1 MLTIILGQTLLFGSW
16 PLALY
21 AVIVFIAVAAFV
33 KGYGESTLTSTYG
46 EQYLNYRRNVPGWR
60 PRLKPGRGLG
70 LM

>member
-21 AVIVFIAVAAFV
+21 AVIVLIAVAAFV

-46 EQYLNYRRNVPGWR
+46 EQYLNYRRNVRETP
-60 PRLKPGRGLG
+60 
-70 LM
+70 